1 MLVKNHELQQHSSH
15 LALHCYL
22 TAFHKLTAVDSG
34 HNVNFYIICG
44 IGYQSFCF
52 MSIQKRNQYKQQR

>member
-22 TAFHKLTAVDSG
+22 TAFQKLTAVDSG
-34 HNVNFYIICG
+34 HNVNFYNWG
-44 IGYQSFCF
+44 IHLTEVLVAVCLQLS
-52 MSIQKRNQYKQQR
+52 KT